1 MPKYF
6 KNESL
11 LEQIENLLS
20 DEISLNSDLTEREWL
35 TRETMRALS

>member
-1 MPKYF
+1 MPKYL

-35 TRETMRALS
+35 AHETMRALS

>member
-11 LEQIENLLS
+11 LEKIEDLLS
-20 DEISLNSDLTEREWL
+20 EISLNSDLTEREWL
-35 TRETMRALS
+35 ARETMRALS